1 MVAPRAL
8 KPAEEKKVAEQYAK
22 GTSSQAL
29 ADKFGVHRSTIV
41 TAVRRNGGTLRKA
54 GGSKARKDTTA
65 PKAKAPATKAP
76 AKAAVKAPAKKAS
89 KSVKAKSK

>member
-8 KPAEEKKVAEQYAK
+8 TAKQEEAVAKKYAK

-29 ADKFGVHRSTIV
+29 ADEYGVHRSTIV

-54 GGSKARKDTTA
+54 GGSKPRPIT
-65 PKAKAPATKAP
+65 PKATVTKAP
-76 AKAAVKAPAKKAS
+76 VKSASKAKKA
-89 KSVKAKSK
+89 VKKVAARAK

>member
-8 KPAEEKKVAEQYAK
+8 KPAEEKKVAAAYAK

-29 ADKFGVHRSTIV
+29 ADQYGVHRSTIV

-54 GGSKARKDTTA
+54 GGSKAKT
-65 PKAKAPATKAP
+65 AP
-76 AKAAVKAPAKKAS
+76 AKTAPAKVKKAVKKVAARS
-89 KSVKAKSK
+89 K